1 MSICRTM
8 QCINV
13 VVSFSLLLPVAHA
26 QVLEEIIVT
35 AQRREQSLQEVP
47 ISLEA
52 YSGPRLNQEGF
63 RAMEDLANFSPS
75 TEISVRTQ
83 DQSAS
88 VRGLGTSSTN
98 PGMEQAVPIFLDGV
112 HFGRVSMIT
121 GAFLDMERVEVL
133 RGPQPVAFGMNA
145 TAGAFSLT
153 SRKPGDIWEGDVTAE
168 YGNFGRTSI
177 EGGIGGPITDT
188 LGIRVAGQWDRLTGF
203 VRDIVT
209 TEMFPNG
216 VETGARVTLQWAP
229 AENFEATLA
238 ADYMNRDREG
248 DGNVMCRTVHPVVLN
263 ERAVTVPGLTSFDN
277 VVEVSPIP
285 DDCENGFRRVGI
297 REGNENTFSPVP
309 DIRQEDGR
317 TGIIDMSRVKYM
329 GVTDLTSAA
338 DNHDG
343 LNYRLGMNYTF
354 SNDINIT
361 STTAYVDYERTSYFD
376 NSSSPILTNY
386 LTKGE
391 VFDMWSQEVRVLS
404 TRGGTFEWE
413 AGIHYQIEDLDGS
426 DPSSVKYVAKTVRGN
441 VRQPI
446 RVAYNW
452 QDSRWMSAFAS
463 LTYNFLNDKASID
476 LGGRYTDVKKEGHT
490 EGYSQVWIFN
500 INPIDSVTG
509 RANSTNLDG
518 TVRNV
523 TSSIINC
530 ATGHYTCGTYGAGF
544 WTAAWRLNDI
554 PDAWHTQSP
563 VGAGPLFNGTQ
574 DNNRVFEGVHNHEHF
589 DPQIALRYRPSED
602 LSLYGRWATAFKA
615 GGLNITAGTQPAD
628 QEAFESLLPEYAET
642 FELGAKGTLL
652 DGSAMYNITLFTI
665 SVEDLQ
671 VETNIP
677 RELAGPS
684 GSRRLTNAGKQRTQ
698 GLEFD
703 LVWAVTDRLRTGL
716 SGAFMDGKM
725 ISYPGAGCTDF
736 EFENAD
742 TGPCLSAAES
752 IAQFGTNTFQGTI
765 DRTGYKAPR
774 TPDWKFVLD
783 VDYWYPVFND
793 HKVTFTTTTS
803 FSDGWVPNVASFED
817 KIKYDKRTIANLT
830 FGYGDIEDTWKLTL
844 WVRNLLGRSQG
855 IRYFSEFD
863 PYRAAAEDPYA
874 GASGQYGVIDTDA
887 SPRDYTT
894 YGIQL
899 NYNYH

>member
-1 MSICRTM
+1 MSIRRHHSISAIITA
-8 QCINV
+8 V
-13 VVSFSLLLPVAHA
+13 FLLPVAQA
-26 QVLEEIIVT
+26 QDRVLEEITVT
-35 AQRREQSLQEVP
+35 AQRREQSIQEVP

-75 TEISVRTQ
+75 TEINVRTQ

-88 VRGLGTSSTN
+88 IRGLGTSSTN

-121 GAFLDMERVEVL
+121 GAFLDMERVEIL

-153 SRKPGDIWEGDVTAE
+153 TRKPGDQWEGDVTAE

-216 VETGARVTLQWAP
+216 VETGGRVTLQWAP
-229 AENFEATLA
+229 TEKFEATLA

-248 DGNVMCRTVHPVVLN
+248 DGNVMCRVKHPVVLN
-263 ERAVTVPGLTSFDN
+263 ERAVTVPGLTSFDR
-277 VVEVSPIP
+277 VVDVSPIP
-285 DDCENGFRRVGI
+285 TDCADGFRRVGI
-297 REGNENTFSPVP
+297 REGNENTYTPVR

-317 TGIIDMSRVKYM
+317 TGIIDMSNAKNM
-329 GVTDLTSAA
+329 GITELGSAA
-338 DNHDG
+338 DNHKGVNFRLG
-343 LNYRLGMNYTF
+343 LNYTF
-354 SNDINIT
+354 DNEISIT
-361 STTAYVDYERTSYFD
+361 TNSAYIDYKRTSYFD

-391 VFDMWSQEVRVLS
+391 VFDMWSQEIRVLS
-404 TRGGTFEWE
+404 ARGGSIEWE
-413 AGIHYQIEDLDGS
+413 AGAHYQIEDLDGS
-426 DPSSVKYVAKTVRGN
+426 DPNSLKYVAKTVRGN
-441 VRQPI
+441 IRQPI

-463 LTYNFLNDKASID
+463 LTYNFLADKASID
-476 LGGRYTDVKKEGHT
+476 IGGRYTDVKKDGHT
-490 EGYSQVWIFN
+490 EGFSQVWIFN
-500 INPIDSVTG
+500 INPFTG
-509 RANSTNLDG
+509 TQVISTNLDG

-523 TSSIINC
+523 ASTIINC
-530 ATGHYTCGTYGAGF
+530 AGGHVSCGQYGAGF
-544 WTAAWRLNDI
+544 WTGAWRANDI
-554 PDAWHTQSP
+554 PDAWHTRSP
-563 VGAGPLFNGTQ
+563 VGVGPLFNGTV
-574 DNNRVFEGVHNHEHF
+574 DNSKVFNGTHNHANF
-589 DPQIALRYRPSED
+589 DPQIALRYRPNEN
-602 LSLYGRWATAFKA
+602 LSLYGRWATAFKS

-652 DGSAMYNITLFTI
+652 DGAAMYNVTLFTI
-665 SVEDLQ
+665 SVKDLQ

-703 LVWAVTDRLRTGL
+703 LVWAASERLTAGL
-716 SGAFMDGKM
+716 SGALMDGKM
-725 ISYPGAGCTDF
+725 ISYPGAGCTDA
-736 EFENAD
+736 EFEIAA

-752 IAQFGTNTFQGTI
+752 IAQFGTNGFQGTI

-783 VDYWYPVFND
+783 LDYWYPVFD
-793 HKVTFTTTTS
+793 QHKVTFTSATS
-803 FSDGWVPNVASFED
+803 FSDGWVPNVASFD
-817 KIKYDKRTIANLT
+817 QKIKYDKRVVANLT
-830 FGYGDIEDTWKLTL
+830 LGYGDLDETWKLNI

-855 IRYFSEFD
+855 MQYFPEFD
-863 PYRAAAEDPYA
+863 PFRAAAENPFS
-874 GASGQYGVIDTDA
+874 GASGQYGIIDADA
-887 SPRDYTT
+887 STRDYTT
-894 YGIQL
+894 YGVQFSY
-899 NYNYH
+899 NYN